1 VASIPGDVT
10 RLCETQR
17 TKIFT
22 AILGTLMGAGSTGGA
37 EIWTDSEYILSLY
50 SEFMSK
56 DQRRFEV
63 TQRVSVSYQ
72 VREITRG

>member
-1 VASIPGDVT
+1 
-10 RLCETQR
+10 
-17 TKIFT
+17 
-22 AILGTLMGAGSTGGA
+22 MGAGSTGGA